1 MSSELQT
8 LKCYLNQLPATILKL
23 LNVEPP
29 QKTIPEPVQGVLD
42 LYQEIE
48 RISIQLIDNFGLFEI
63 TYMKPEFMI
72 SSAEVML
79 LLSTRN
85 PYTLGVLHQL
95 LYGGFDVEPNGF
107 HLLKYLNEN
116 DKKSCFIGRKKDL
129 DRYDGGTKSIA
140 KDSDMSTWVESA
152 KVINNF
158 DLSWMHYL
166 DFENLHKQQQQLKQR
181 TPEDLIEKLLNRT
194 DKWILSN
201 YKQLRKNSLMIII
214 GDHGRSKLNLEYS
227 GKIAQWREASV
238 PIAIFIRK

>member
-1 MSSELQT
+1 
-8 LKCYLNQLPATILKL
+8 
-23 LNVEPP
+23 
-29 QKTIPEPVQGVLD
+29 
-42 LYQEIE
+42 
-48 RISIQLIDNFGLFEI
+48 
-63 TYMKPEFMI
+63 MKPQFMI
-72 SSAEVML
+72 SNAELML

-95 LYGGFDVEPNGF
+95 IYGGFDVESNGF
-107 HLLKYLNEN
+107 HLLKHLNES

-238 PIAIFIRK
+238 PIAIFIKK

>member
-8 LKCYLNQLPATILKL
+8 LKCYMNQLPATILKL
-23 LNVEPP
+23 LHVEPP
-29 QKTIPEPVQGVLD
+29 QSFIPEPVQGVLN
-42 LYQEIE
+42 LYQDIE
-48 RISIQLIDNFGLFEI
+48 RISINLIDNMGLFEI
-63 TYMKPEFMI
+63 TYMKPQFMI
-72 SSAEVML
+72 SNAEVML

-95 LYGGFDVEPNGF
+95 MYGGFEVEPNGF
-107 HLLKYLNEN
+107 HLLKHLNKQN
-116 DKKSCFIGRKKDL
+116 KKSCFIGRKKDL